1 MKSKSNI
8 CPKCQGSMNMNK
20 TEKLERAGVV
30 KILKAFG
37 PALPGIEMKL
47 FCAEDLCF
55 KCFKVELLPEIQK
68 HLGAFMGQQL
78 EDIEKKEK
86 ATEALEDMKDEL

>member
-1 MKSKSNI
+1 MKSKSNL
-8 CPKCQGSMNMNK
+8 CPKCEGSMNMSK

-30 KILKAFG
+30 RVLKAFG
-37 PALPGIEMKL
+37 PALPGIEMRL
-47 FCAEDLCF
+47 SCAEDLCY

-78 EDIEKKEK
+78 KEIEQKEKGTDAFEDIKR
-86 ATEALEDMKDEL
+86 